1 MKKGSR
7 KLVGCLFFFFFPC
20 LCPFSIGAELCW
32 CIFFP
37 KKKKSYKKKKRN
49 KKGIKKKRGCWGCS
63 GQQPQCLFFF
73 FFFLLFTLYNFP
85 MTLME
90 KLPEF
95 VGNELF
101 VTHTSHITTMSD
113 L

>member
-1 MKKGSR
+1 
-7 KLVGCLFFFFFPC
+7 
-20 LCPFSIGAELCW
+20 
-32 CIFFP
+32 
-37 KKKKSYKKKKRN
+37 
-49 KKGIKKKRGCWGCS
+49 
-63 GQQPQCLFFF
+63 
-73 FFFLLFTLYNFP
+73 LYNFP